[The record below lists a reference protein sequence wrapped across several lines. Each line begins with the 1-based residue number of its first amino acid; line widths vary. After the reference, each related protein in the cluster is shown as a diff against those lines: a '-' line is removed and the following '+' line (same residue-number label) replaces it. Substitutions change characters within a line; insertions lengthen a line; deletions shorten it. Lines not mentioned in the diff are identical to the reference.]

1 MRKRHRGCKRR
12 QVLTHAG
19 EITVVRVDWHCSKC
33 QVGSYPV
40 DDRIG
45 IEGRYS
51 PQAQRLMCLAAGSW
65 SYDVSSDRLQE
76 FCGLWISDTTIREVA
91 QEHGS
96 KANEWLRTEPA
107 AVKEFREAVGVTEF
121 TTDGT
126 SVNTRE
132 GWREVKVG
140 IFVKRKLGQAATPDE
155 WATRDLP
162 RPLARIPYAAI
173 EASESFGPRSK
184 AWAKRLGLADISA
197 ITVLADGAKWIWEEQ
212 RKHLTQADGMLDIFH
227 VIEHLTTTSKAL
239 FSDADKAKAW
249 AELARHTLL
258 HEGWDGIEALLQ
270 PLVLDSTTAP
280 SIAPPLRPHA
290 LPPPLQPALRT
301 AAQQAALDALRNYL
315 APHAHH
321 LNYAERLQEGRSIGS
336 GQVEGA
342 CKNMI
347 GRRLKANAARWR
359 TRRVNRMAGLCSLLY
374 SDQWNT
380 YWQTL

>member
-1 MRKRHRGCKRR
+1 MKKRHRGRKRR

-19 EITVVRVDWHCSKC
+19 EIAVVRVYWHCSKC
-33 QVGSYPV
+33 KDGNYPV

-51 PQAQRLMCLAAGSW
+51 PQAQRLICLAAGSW
-65 SYDVSSDRLQE
+65 SYDVSSDRLEE
-76 FCGLWISDTTIREVA
+76 FCGLKISDTTIREVA
-91 QEHGS
+91 QEHGA
-96 KANEWLRTEPA
+96 KANEWLRTEPE

-132 GWREVKVG
+132 GWREMKVG
-140 IFVKRKLGQAATPDE
+140 IFVKRKLGQPATPDE
-155 WATRDLP
+155 WATRILP

-212 RKHLTQADGMLDIFH
+212 RKNLTQADGVLDIFH
-227 VIEHLTTTSKAL
+227 AIEHLTATSKAL
-239 FSDADKAKAW
+239 LGDPDEAKAW

-258 HEGWDGIEALLQ
+258 HDGWTGIEALLK
-270 PLVLDSTTAP
+270 PLVIEPSTPPSISAHRPPQASPHRTTA
-280 SIAPPLRPHA
+280 
-290 LPPPLQPALRT
+290 
-301 AAQQAALDALRNYL
+301 QQTALDELRNYL

-321 LNYAERLQEGRSIGS
+321 LNYAERLREGRSIGS
-336 GQVEGA
+336 GQIEGA

-374 SDQWNT
+374 SDQWNA
-380 YWQTL
+380 YWTTA